1 MACVA
6 SVAVAVPQQF
16 RINNGNQFNFDLLTS
31 EINRELLLRKFQ
43 SLDSLKIKT
52 LMEAIHMVSKVLM
65 ALIKLK
71 QDIRQ
76 GRLRENMPIMTPQV
90 D

>member
-1 MACVA
+1 M
-6 SVAVAVPQQF
+6 
-16 RINNGNQFNFDLLTS
+16 TS
-31 EINRELLLRKFQ
+31 YLKICQMISEKELLLRKFQ

-76 GRLRENMPIMTPQV
+76 GKLRANMPIMTLQV
-90 D
+90 DYER